1 MQYSKRLEQLLKILK
16 ESDEPIH
23 VSDLR
28 QALPSPRP
36 GILELERLLL
46 LNDELFQFLD
56 GDRIALISTDV
67 VGGGDRLLSADAF
80 TLPKLSNLL
89 GYYEDCVREDG
100 KRIRVYGNH
109 LGISARETETE
120 WVSENRAVYAI
131 KVSTENKDLILNSS
145 NDAAAHYYGY
155 PLLAQWI
162 EEESIM
168 KFVPI
173 LYWKLDR
180 IGSSNKSSHR
190 LSFTLQKKYFR
201 LNPEALWSIPRRQQ
215 KKVEELFNNAQSLT
229 ECLEMI
235 QADFLGH
242 EVKEMLFYHRLP
254 RNPNLKDLGKGD
266 EGIYNRGLFISLTP
280 NSYVKGLASELSLLA
295 KAYRGPLPQSSLDAL
310 ILTDNPPLR
319 KSIVVVP
326 ATRVLNAYQEAAVI
340 RAFENDL
347 SVVTGPPGTGKSEVI
362 LGIIANAILNDKSVL
377 FASRNNAAITVVQ
390 KRADRLLGS
399 RSGMLRLGG
408 KFDKDTKQ
416 KLKLI
421 FSQPPVKELADAK
434 RKAEEYDKV
443 KTCVESIVASLPKYE
458 NFQEDAS
465 NAEARF
471 FEVVGQFRPQKCS
484 NIPGHYT
491 SADMVELE
499 DLISNLQSSEWVRK
513 VPFLGQ
519 RLFRKR
525 IEKLS
530 SQFSASLKRIE
541 RLSGLDNNQF
551 TTMALIDKA
560 AWSRLA
566 LKLLKLFELAQEAVD
581 SAQNLEHLGSVESL
595 YVGLTENR
603 EKLTHLSKDKFEFH
617 LNQVLSIISQ
627 EPGFRQGASQFLDS
641 LRSKESPVV
650 HLEHPMKDVLRAL
663 PCWTVSNLS
672 ACGRLPLSPGLFDL
686 VIIDES
692 SQCDIPSCVPLMF
705 RAKQAVIIGDP
716 MQLGQITNLTKRTEN
731 SLLHRH
737 DIKYPGSFRYSG
749 NSIYDLAFAI
759 APSISRTFLA
769 QHYRCHPEIIEFANS
784 SHWYDSQ
791 LEPVTDTEQLKD
803 PKNLNLGIN
812 WLNVEGKAR
821 KDTTGFWIPEE
832 ADRITEEVV
841 RLLVEERFEGT
852 LGVVTPFRRMANALQ
867 AQIEASNIHQR
878 ILEAAQFRADTAH
891 RFQGDERD
899 IIFYS
904 PCYHPDMPNRH
915 KWFLSSQKN
924 VFNVALSRARS
935 AFIVVGPKERLRT
948 CGIDYL
954 ENFVEYVDN
963 IGKAVETRSG
973 PPREIQRGHWEP
985 IFEKKLKEE
994 NLPIQAQYKF
1004 GPFWLDFALLDGKRK
1019 LDIEV
1024 DGEQFHKNES
1034 GMRCQKDIDRNI
1046 YLKSRGWSVMR
1057 FWVYEL
1063 RDDIDEC
1070 VKQVKKWWTEKN

>member
-1 MQYSKRLEQLLKILK
+1 MLVWSWNIVISVAMMCKMQYSKHLEQLLKILK

-36 GILELERLLL
+36 GILEIERLLL
-46 LNDELFQFLD
+46 LNDDLFQFLD

-67 VGGGDRLLSADAF
+67 VGGGDRLISANAF

-109 LGISARETETE
+109 LGISARETQTE
-120 WVSENRAVYAI
+120 WASQDRAVHAI
-131 KVSTENKDLILNSS
+131 KVSVENKDLILNSS

-173 LYWKLDR
+173 LCWKLDR

-190 LSFTLQKKYFR
+190 LSFTLQEKYYR

-215 KKVEELFNNAQSLT
+215 IKVEELFNNAQSLT

-242 EVKEMLFYHRLP
+242 EIKEKLFHHRLP
-254 RNPNLKDLGKGD
+254 RNPTLKDLGKGG

-280 NSYVKGLASELSLLA
+280 NSYVKGLASELSILA
-295 KAYRGPLPQSSLDAL
+295 KEYRGPPLPQTSLGAL
-310 ILTDNPPLR
+310 ISTDDPPRR
-319 KSIVVVP
+319 KSIVLVP
-326 ATRVLNAYQEAAVI
+326 ANRIFNVYQESAVI
-340 RAFENDL
+340 RALENDL
-347 SVVTGPPGTGKSEVI
+347 SVVTGPPGTGKSEVVV
-362 LGIIANAILNDKSVL
+362 GIIANAVLNGKSVL

-390 KRADRLLGS
+390 KRADNLLGS
-399 RSGMLRLGG
+399 RVGMLRLGG
-408 KFDKDTKQ
+408 NFDKDTKQ
-416 KLKLI
+416 KLKQI

-434 RKAEEYDKV
+434 QKAREYDKI
-443 KTCVESIVASLPKYE
+443 KTNVESIITSLSQYEDLREKAS
-458 NFQEDAS
+458 D
-465 NAEARF
+465 AEARF
-471 FEVVGQFRPQKCS
+471 FEAVRQFRPQKCS
-484 NIPGHYT
+484 NIPSLYMK
-491 SADMVELE
+491 ADTAELE
-499 DLISNLQSSEWVRK
+499 DIISNLQSSDWIK
-513 VPFLGQ
+513 NVPFLGQ
-519 RLFRKR
+519 KLFQKR
-525 IEKLS
+525 IDKLS
-530 SQFSASLKRIE
+530 FKYSASIKRIE

-551 TTMALIDKA
+551 ANMALIDKA
-560 AWSRLA
+560 AWSGLA
-566 LKLLKLFELAQEAVD
+566 LKLLKLFESAHEAVD
-581 SAQNLEHLGSVESL
+581 SALKLKNLGSVESL
-595 YVGLTENR
+595 YAELTENR
-603 EKLTHLSKDKFEFH
+603 EKLTQLSKDKFESH
-617 LNQVLSIISQ
+617 LNQVLSHVSK
-627 EPGFRQGASQFLDS
+627 EPGFRQGVSQFLDG
-641 LRSKESPVV
+641 LGSKETPVV
-650 HLEHPMKDVLRAL
+650 HLEHPMKEVLRAL

-672 ACGRLPLSPGLFDL
+672 ACGRLPLTPGLFDL

-692 SQCDIPSCVPLMF
+692 SQCDIPSCVPLLF

-731 SLLHRH
+731 SLLLRH

-759 APSISRTFLA
+759 APSLSKTFLA
-769 QHYRCHPEIIEFANS
+769 RHYRCHPEIIEFANS

-791 LEPVTDTEQLKD
+791 LEPVTDTKQLNY
-803 PKNLNLGIN
+803 PKSFNLGIN
-812 WLNVEGKAR
+812 WLDVEGNAR

-867 AQIEASNIHQR
+867 TKIETSIIHQS

-904 PCYHPDMPNRH
+904 PCYHPAMPNRH
-915 KWFLSSQKN
+915 KWFLSSQKKR
-924 VFNVALSRARS
+924 LQCS
-935 AFIVVGPKERLRT
+935 A
-948 CGIDYL
+948 
-954 ENFVEYVDN
+954 
-963 IGKAVETRSG
+963 
-973 PPREIQRGHWEP
+973 
-985 IFEKKLKEE
+985 
-994 NLPIQAQYKF
+994 
-1004 GPFWLDFALLDGKRK
+1004 
-1019 LDIEV
+1019 
-1024 DGEQFHKNES
+1024 
-1034 GMRCQKDIDRNI
+1034 
-1046 YLKSRGWSVMR
+1046 
-1057 FWVYEL
+1057 
-1063 RDDIDEC
+1063 
-1070 VKQVKKWWTEKN
+1070 